1 MDSAVSM
8 PLGEGQVAFHRRSGL
23 LDALARRRTVLITL
37 ALIMVAWQ
45 LGPRLLALPTYL
57 LPPPSTVL
65 MAFLEQWQRA
75 LNAAWITTT
84 VMLGGFIAAAVF
96 STVFAVLI
104 VSSQLV
110 EDAIQPILLVFQV
123 VPKIAIAPL
132 FIVWFGFGWIPET
145 VLVFLMAF
153 FPITLS
159 AVAGLKS
166 ADPDILDL
174 ARSTGAST
182 WAMFRKIKL
191 PQALPEIF
199 TGLKVGIT
207 LASTGAITAEFIASD
222 RGIGYLLLEWRAD
235 LNTPMVFAGIF
246 LISAAG
252 LLLYYVIEVIEH
264 VTIPWHVSQRRDIS
278 HA

>member
-1 MDSAVSM
+1 
-8 PLGEGQVAFHRRSGL
+8 
-23 LDALARRRTVLITL
+23 
-37 ALIMVAWQ
+37 MVAWQ